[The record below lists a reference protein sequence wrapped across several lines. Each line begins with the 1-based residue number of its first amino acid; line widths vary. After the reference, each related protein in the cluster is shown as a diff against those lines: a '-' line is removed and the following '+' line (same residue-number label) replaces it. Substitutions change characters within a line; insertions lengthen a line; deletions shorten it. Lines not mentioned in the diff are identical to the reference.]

1 MSLIARAVYHEL
13 LRAGTL
19 HIAELTL
26 NGILGRPLLASLLPQ
41 IDGLALQ
48 LHDLRVAR
56 GPPSGVP
63 SLIVAGWEHQLDLGD
78 RGDVESAIND
88 QSHDVTTPA
97 FCECKVSGRLLL
109 TGGQRLVILVPGPD
123 DGPQLVIFLQIEF
136 NEVTVS

>member
-13 LRAGTL
+13 LRARTL

-26 NGILGRPLLASLLPQ
+26 NGILGRHLLASLLPQ
-41 IDGLALQ
+41 IDSLALK

-63 SLIVAGWEHQLDLGD
+63 SLIVAGGEHQLHLGD

-88 QSHDVTTPA
+88 
-97 FCECKVSGRLLL
+97 
-109 TGGQRLVILVPGPD
+109 
-123 DGPQLVIFLQIEF
+123 
-136 NEVTVS
+136 